1 MKRALLALLA
11 ACGLAPAAAMT
22 LITQGNTVFATGP
35 VLDDL
40 RQFEAALAQPGITT
54 VAFVNSPGGS
64 LWTGLRVGQ
73 LIASKG
79 LNTVAAGQCM
89 SACSIM
95 FMGGRERRYADNFHP
110 RLTMVGLHGAY
121 RADTRQIEGAAQ
133 PQIYAFYKS
142 RIGERFQADII
153 NLALYGMDDA
163 GAFLRVP
170 DPARDPRRL
179 PPTHCRSLQ
188 TPPAQCTV
196 FRQHNAVTLGIA
208 TDARLVTLQLPALLQ
223 TPASLLGRAL
233 PEPVADLQAALAS
246 QLERQCDSDICK
258 ALGQR
263 WNGLKEHKALAT
275 PAAVTEPGHGYAH
288 DLESTERAL
297 AAAVYF
303 CNHPRGK
310 AVRLCEGRLLD
321 RYDIT
326 LVYAAAEQEH
336 ATARTRLSI
345 PSQEFYADEEFGGQ
359 FTSAERLRTQQ
370 YIDMTPSSLPGIPT
384 LGTQALAQLLLAG
397 PGPTL
402 IDVSGARDTLPGAHA
417 LLYGGQAFDAAE
429 RDQAYQRRFAALL
442 ALLAPDRDAPVVF
455 LGADRQS
462 WLPVNAALR
471 ARQLGYTQAMWY
483 RGGLASWRTA
493 RLPTAPM
500 RLRAV
505 VN

>member
-22 LITQGNTVFATGP
+22 LITQGDTVFATGP

-40 RQFEAALAQPGITT
+40 RQFETALAQPGITT

-64 LWTGLRVGQ
+64 LWTGLRVGR
-73 LIASKG
+73 LIANKG
-79 LNTVAAGQCM
+79 LNTVVAGQCM

-121 RADTRQIEGAAQ
+121 RADTKQIESAAQ
-133 PQIYAFYKS
+133 PQIYVFYKN

-170 DPARDPRRL
+170 DPVRDPRRL
-179 PPTHCRSLQ
+179 LPTHCRSTQ

-208 TDARLVTLQLPALLQ
+208 TDARLVTLELPVALR

-233 PEPVADLQAALAS
+233 PEPDPDIQAALTT
-246 QLERQCDSDICK
+246 QLEHQCDTDACK
-258 ALGQR
+258 ELGGR
-263 WNGLKEHKALAT
+263 WNDLKEHKALAT
-275 PAAVTEPGHGYAH
+275 PMAETESGYGYAH
-288 DLESTERAL
+288 DQESAERAL
-297 AAAVYF
+297 AMAVYF

-310 AVRLCEGRLLD
+310 PVRLCEGRILD
-321 RYDIT
+321 RYTIAS
-326 LVYAAAEQEH
+326 VYEAAEQEH
-336 ATARTRLSI
+336 ATARTRLQI
-345 PSQEFYADEEFGGQ
+345 PSQEFYAGEEFGGL
-359 FTSAERLRTQQ
+359 FSSADHLRTQQ
-370 YIDMTPSSLPGIPT
+370 YLDMTPTSLPGIPT
-384 LGTQALAQLLLAG
+384 LGTQGLARLLQTE
-397 PGPTL
+397 PGPVL
-402 IDVSGARDTLPGAHA
+402 IDVSGARDTLPGAQA
-417 LLYGGQAFDAAE
+417 LLYGGQAFEATE

-442 ALLAPDRDAPVVF
+442 ALLAPDREAPVVF
-455 LGADRQS
+455 LGTDRQS

-483 RGGLASWRTA
+483 RGGLASWRAA

-505 VN
+505 TN